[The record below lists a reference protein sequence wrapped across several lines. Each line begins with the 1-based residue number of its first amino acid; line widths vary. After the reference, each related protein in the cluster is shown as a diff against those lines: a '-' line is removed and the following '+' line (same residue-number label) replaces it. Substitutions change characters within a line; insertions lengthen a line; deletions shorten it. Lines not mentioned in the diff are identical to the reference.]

1 MAGSPNTVR
10 LGPDDNQAV
19 MALQAVATFTAPGT
33 IAVNCSGFTLRF
45 SGQSDNN
52 VLTALKVGAIH

>member
-1 MAGSPNTVR
+1 VIELLRPKNLTAG
-10 LGPDDNQAV
+10 
-19 MALQAVATFTAPGT
+19 LQAVANFGAPTT
-33 IAVNCSGFTLRF
+33 ITVRCAGSLGF